1 MAHVHLVLREISIL
15 NIETAALLFCWPM
28 AALDSVTGIT
38 WKERHLPE
46 INSEA
51 LNNYFY
57 TFLNIA
63 DCLQLLFIYYS
74 DHYSLDGI
82 YSGANSDRL

>member
-1 MAHVHLVLREISIL
+1 MR
-15 NIETAALLFCWPM
+15 
-28 AALDSVTGIT
+28 IT
-38 WKERHLPE
+38 WKEQHLPE

-57 TFLNIA
+57 IFFNIA

-74 DHYSLDGI
+74 LDGYYRNRI
-82 YSGANSDRL
+82 AIDCSEIKFPLFVADYIK